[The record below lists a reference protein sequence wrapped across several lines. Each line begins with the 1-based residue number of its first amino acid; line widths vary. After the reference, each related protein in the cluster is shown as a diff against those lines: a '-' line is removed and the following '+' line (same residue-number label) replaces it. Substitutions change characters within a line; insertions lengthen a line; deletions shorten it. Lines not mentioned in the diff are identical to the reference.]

1 MYKQY
6 NAEYDIWSEKAADGV
21 VNAVSLRNEVLK
33 TFEEMY
39 ISYKEASK
47 DDKYKIPDKDLKK
60 LEENSGYC
68 PCKIV
73 RNEDTK
79 CMCKEFKEQEEGMCH
94 CGLYYKTKD

>member
-1 MYKQY
+1 MIKI
-6 NAEYDIWSEKAADGV
+6 NEDREYV
-21 VNAVSLRNEVLK
+21 V
-33 TFEEMY
+33 
-39 ISYKEASK
+39 
-47 DDKYKIPDKDLKK
+47 KIKKK
-60 LEENSGYC
+60 LEENYGYC